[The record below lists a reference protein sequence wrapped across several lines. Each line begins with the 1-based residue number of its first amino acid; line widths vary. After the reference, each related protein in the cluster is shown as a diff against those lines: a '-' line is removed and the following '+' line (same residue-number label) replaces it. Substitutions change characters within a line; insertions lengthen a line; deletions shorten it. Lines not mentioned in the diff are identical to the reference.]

1 MKTSSFKTLAV
12 ATGLASLTAF
22 HGGSAL
28 AEGFGLDYNFALQN
42 KPFVSTTT
50 RDQVKATYFQAAK
63 DGSLPS
69 VGDYALPMT
78 AKAPSSAISRD
89 AVYADTIEWLRVHRG
104 DVQMGSL

>member
-1 MKTSSFKTLAV
+1 MKTSSFKKLAV

-22 HGGSAL
+22 QGGSAL
-28 AEGFGLDYNFALQN
+28 AEGLDYNLALQD

-50 RDQVKATYFQAAK
+50 RDQVHTAYLQAAK

-69 VGDYALPMT
+69 VCDCALPMT

>member
-1 MKTSSFKTLAV
+1 MKTSSFKKLAV
-12 ATGLASLTAF
+12 ATGLASLTVF
-22 HGGSAL
+22 QGGSAL
-28 AEGFGLDYNFALQN
+28 AEGFGLDYNLALQD

-50 RDQVKATYFQAAK
+50 RDQVNTAYLQAAK
-63 DGSLPS
+63 DGTLPS

-78 AKAPSSAISRD
+78 AKAPPSAISRE

>member
-1 MKTSSFKTLAV
+1 MKASSFKTWAV

-22 HGGSAL
+22 QGGSAL
-28 AEGFGLDYNFALQN
+28 AEGFGLDYNLALQN
-42 KPFVSTTT
+42 KPFVSTTN
-50 RDQVKATYFQAAK
+50 REQVRAEYSQAAK
-63 DGSLPS
+63 DRSLPS
-69 VGDYALPMT
+69 VCDCALPMT

>member
-22 HGGSAL
+22 QGGSAL
-28 AEGFGLDYNFALQN
+28 AEGLDYHLALQH
-42 KPFVSTTT
+42 KPFVSATN
-50 RDQVKATYFQAAK
+50 REQVRADYSQAAK
-63 DGSLPS
+63 DGTLPS
-69 VGDYALPMT
+69 VSDYALPMT
-78 AKAPSSAISRD
+78 VKAPPSAISRE